1 MPLVMF
7 LDACE
12 HCARI
17 CNILRHCQNMSLL
30 STCQSMAVSYE
41 FVELNHW
48 QGRVLS
54 QPSGNVLL
62 LGVQILDVTSACE
75 YYSAFQCCLHAID
88 KLQFSY
94 YCSACYYSR
103 RAWLPEFD
111 PSHPAPRWN
120 HHASHPAQQMLLMYW
135 YVFSSNKVGGSGR
148 QSLTRLST
156 HMNVP

>member
-17 CNILRHCQNMSLL
+17 CNILRHCQNMSLF
-30 STCQSMAVSYE
+30 STCQSMALSYE

-48 QGRVLS
+48 IDKVVSWAS
-54 QPSGNVLL
+54 QVATSFYSVSRSWMSRQLVIFTQLFNAASMQLTNCNFHFTALLVVIVGGLGCRNLILVILL
-62 LGVQILDVTSACE
+62 LVEIIMHLILLNKSC
-75 YYSAFQCCLHAID
+75 
-88 KLQFSY
+88 
-94 YCSACYYSR
+94 
-103 RAWLPEFD
+103 
-111 PSHPAPRWN
+111 
-120 HHASHPAQQMLLMYW
+120 
-135 YVFSSNKVGGSGR
+135 VFSSNKVGGSGR